1 MVNIEK
7 HLIEVEACRKDHINR
22 DNTFT
27 VAVLEQAYEVAKE
40 LQKYRDAEEQG
51 LLLRLEYPNGWIPV
65 DEGLP
70 PCSDDLLLIQCS
82 GKPRA
87 NIALINAL
95 CLASYTEE
103 GWILELYPDWDGA
116 EVEVWQYLPEPYK
129 S

>member
-1 MVNIEK
+1 MERLTTQFNGGYLFNIPHDLKQQEEYIDK
-7 HLIEVEACRKDHINR
+7 VSIKLG
-22 DNTFT
+22 
-27 VAVLEQAYEVAKE
+27 QYE
-40 LQKYRDAEEQG
+40 DAEEQG

-87 NIALINAL
+87 NITLIHAL